1 METVTKNKLY
11 EGMFLVD
18 SSKAGADWDGIIA
31 AIRTILEKAGAE
43 IDSIRK
49 WDDRRLAYE
58 IKGKS
63 RGTYILSYFSV
74 DGERIR
80 DIEKSVRLS
89 EKIMRVLILSAERQ
103 RPEDIEKET
112 PATKVEMEKEK
123 RKAAKE
129 AAQEDKAKQ
138 VSAQEEAVE
147 AEKAEGVEQR
157 EETKQSP
164 EEAVE
169 AEKAEGVEQREETK
183 QSPKEAGEAEKA
195 EGAEQRE
202 ETKQS
207 PEEKTEDSQASEVIA
222 GPEVSTVADDFIEK
236 QPGQEQ
242 VESSEQAD
250 EQEQRQP

>member
-49 WDDRRLAYE
+49 WDDRRLAYD

-74 DGERIR
+74 DGGRIQ

-89 EKIMRVLILSAERQ
+89 EKIMRVLILSAEQ
-103 RPEDIEKET
+103 LRPEDIEKET

-129 AAQEDKAKQ
+129 AAQEAEAKQ
-138 VSAQEEAVE
+138 VSAPEEAGE

-164 EEAVE
+164 EE
-169 AEKAEGVEQREETK
+169 KT
-183 QSPKEAGEAEKA
+183 
-195 EGAEQRE
+195 
-202 ETKQS
+202 
-207 PEEKTEDSQASEVIA
+207 EKTQVSEVSA

>member
-1 METVTKNKLY
+1 LETVAKNKLY
-11 EGMFLVD
+11 EGMFLID
-18 SSKAGADWDGIIA
+18 SSQAGADWDGIMA

-58 IKGKS
+58 IKGKN
-63 RGTYILSYFSV
+63 RGTYILSYFRV
-74 DGERIR
+74 NGERIQ
-80 DIEKSVRLS
+80 DIEKSVQLS
-89 EKIMRVLILSAERQ
+89 EKIMRVLILSTEQQ

-129 AAQEDKAKQ
+129 AAQEAEAKQ
-138 VSAQEEAVE
+138 VSAPEEAGE

-164 EEAVE
+164 EEAGE

-183 QSPKEAGEAEKA
+183 QSP
-195 EGAEQRE
+195 
-202 ETKQS
+202 
-207 PEEKTEDSQASEVIA
+207 EEKTEKTQAS
-222 GPEVSTVADDFIEK
+222 EVSTVADDFIEK
-236 QPGQEQ
+236 QPEHEQ
-242 VESSEQAD
+242 IEGSEQAD

>member
-1 METVTKNKLY
+1 LETVAKNKLY

-18 SSKAGADWDGIIA
+18 SSKAGADWDGIVS

-63 RGTYILSYFSV
+63 RGTYILSYFRV
-74 DGERIR
+74 DGARIR

-89 EKIMRVLILSAERQ
+89 EQIMRVLILSAERLS
-103 RPEDIEKET
+103 PEDIEKET

-123 RKAAKE
+123 QKAAKKE
-129 AAQEDKAKQ
+129 AQEAEAKQ
-138 VSAQEEAVE
+138 ESA
-147 AEKAEGVEQR
+147 
-157 EETKQSP
+157 P

-169 AEKAEGVEQREETK
+169 AEQAEVVEQMEATK
-183 QSPKEAGEAEKA
+183 QF
-195 EGAEQRE
+195 
-202 ETKQS
+202 
-207 PEEKTEDSQASEVIA
+207 PEEKTEYSQASEVIA
-222 GPEVSTVADDFIEK
+222 GPEVSTVADDFIER
-236 QPGQEQ
+236 QPEYDQTEG
-242 VESSEQAD
+242 SEQAD

>member
-1 METVTKNKLY
+1 METVAKNKLY
-11 EGMFLVD
+11 EGMFLID
-18 SSKAGADWDGIIA
+18 SSKAGADWDGIIS

-49 WDDRRLAYE
+49 WDDRRLAYD

-63 RGTYILSYFSV
+63 RGTYILSYFRV
-74 DGERIR
+74 DGERIQ

-89 EKIMRVLILSAERQ
+89 EKIMRVLILSAERL
-103 RPEDIEKET
+103 RPEDIEKAT

-123 RKAAKE
+123 RKAAQK
-129 AAQEDKAKQ
+129 AAQEAEVKQ
-138 VSAQEEAVE
+138 VSAPEEAGE

-183 QSPKEAGEAEKA
+183 QSPEESGEIEKA
-195 EGAEQRE
+195 EGVEQSE

-207 PEEKTEDSQASEVIA
+207 PEEKTEYSQASEVIA
-222 GPEVSTVADDFIEK
+222 GPEVGTVADDFIEK
-236 QPGQEQ
+236 QPEHDQIEG
-242 VESSEQAD
+242 SEQAD

>member
-31 AIRTILEKAGAE
+31 AIRTILEKAEAE

-49 WDDRRLAYE
+49 WDDRRLAYD

-74 DGERIR
+74 DGGRIK

-89 EKIMRVLILSAERQ
+89 EKIMRVLILSAERL
-103 RPEDIEKET
+103 RPEDIEKDT

-129 AAQEDKAKQ
+129 AAQEAEAKQ
-138 VSAQEEAVE
+138 VIASEEAGE
-147 AEKAEGVEQR
+147 AEKAERAEQR

-164 EEAVE
+164 E
-169 AEKAEGVEQREETK
+169 
-183 QSPKEAGEAEKA
+183 EAGEAEKA

-202 ETKQS
+202 ETMQS
-207 PEEKTEDSQASEVIA
+207 PEEKTEDSQASEVSA
-222 GPEVSTVADDFIEK
+222 GQEVSTVADDFIEK
-236 QPGQEQ
+236 QPKHEQ
-242 VESSEQAD
+242 IEGSEQAD